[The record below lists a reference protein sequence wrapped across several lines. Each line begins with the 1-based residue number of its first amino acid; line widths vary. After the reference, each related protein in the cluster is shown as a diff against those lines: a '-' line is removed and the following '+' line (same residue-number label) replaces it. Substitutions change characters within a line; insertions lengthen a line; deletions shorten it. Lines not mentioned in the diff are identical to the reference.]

1 VGAATRILGR
11 VVLALGWAAFLFLAA
26 LFLAEK
32 TGLVTH
38 FARRLLAES
47 TGPLGVDLAIDR
59 ASLRW
64 FVPGVEVRGIRLGTR
79 GEMLEIDEA
88 SLAFD
93 LFASDGPRIARIDVA
108 GGHVRLSPELFDRL
122 WLLADRLPPRV
133 PGMRHTASIPSIR
146 ARDVE
151 LDLDTKR
158 LGRLPLGVVDLAVRV
173 VPNGGPVLTGRLIP
187 SLSTAPGGS
196 GEIVLAGQESE
207 PGTFDLSASAV
218 GVPISTTYLP
228 RGTDLDALRPFA
240 PHGVLALR
248 AWGTLSLDSH
258 TPPRGGVRLV
268 LADGGFVTA
277 SHQPIEGL
285 QVELETSYAPKSPE
299 NLWGLTAWTA
309 SSRISGTWRDVPFGA
324 VARLSDEHDP
334 DRSITCQLHVPKL
347 PATHDVVDLLG
358 NRPEDESLW
367 KALEP
372 RGSVEL
378 WAMLGCATDWVP
390 GEPIAE
396 KLAAA
401 CEFAFAGDA
410 GITYRGFPG
419 HASTMRNQGFPLP
432 VDGMRGSVVLAFDPT
447 RVRTLVVGIP
457 ELHGTPAHGTL
468 EARGW
473 VTSPPRTAPHDAPGV
488 GYVELDLDVRGE
500 HIPVDATLHSAL
512 AGLAGAVPPAE
523 TWEPFHPTGGELDA
537 VVRVMRTV
545 EMPYAATR
553 VSLGLT
559 DLSLAWKDLPIP
571 VGRVRGKLEFVSDGR
586 EDRGLGCRL
595 SGSARTSADLSVA
608 LRYQTDPSVPV
619 PAGGK
624 SRLDE
629 IACLAVSAHRVSLTG
644 DDERI
649 LAQQF
654 EAIGSAMASVS
665 PHGFADVTY
674 SQVRAGPGPRRVI
687 VAEVTPREAELI
699 PSDFRIPAGSVRGR
713 VLVNAVEERPDAPT
727 RTETLVAP
735 LVGTLNAATAG
746 SAATVGSAATGG
758 MQVAATASFPPG
770 RILIHAAGLDPAN
783 PSVLGA
789 LVQALRSSGTTQGPD
804 LAALSVEG
812 PLDVD
817 GSIDLGS
824 AQAAQNHFFR
834 FFLRENI
841 VQTARN
847 LRLDRLRGVL
857 ELRGDK
863 VLLGKEVRA
872 NLAGTT
878 LDLADLRYAT
888 TPGGFELTTRIL
900 PVENLPLDRD
910 HLRAFVDE
918 TTLDALLGPLAWR
931 GRIDVRDG
939 RLRVV
944 LPNTGD
950 PRLEFSGQI
959 AASDMQVQLGLPF
972 AVRSASA
979 SIEHLV
985 LEGGAVSAVCRITDL
1000 YGKIADRELARAN
1013 LLITYVEP
1021 RLSIE
1026 SLEGEFEG
1034 GMIRPLGRGAER
1046 GGTAFSIDLEE
1057 PFPFQL
1063 ALDLLGV
1070 ELSGLFRGL
1079 FASNFATRGKV
1090 DCQLRLTGD
1099 TRRVLGIQGSGS
1111 VQVTDSL
1118 LWSVPVFRALFSQL
1132 GIENTA
1138 VFDRLAANVRIRNGV
1153 IWTDDITIQSRILE
1167 LVGKGSIDFDGGV
1180 KEDLQVRY
1188 PLIDRLGLLTRIVYA
1203 IQKELLSVAVR
1214 GDLARPQVIFR
1225 NPWTHVA
1232 SQNDRYR
1239 SLPLP
1244 GLSTLPPRF

>member
-1 VGAATRILGR
+1 VRAATRILGR
-11 VVLALGWAAFLFLAA
+11 VVLALGWAAFFVLAA
-26 LFLAEK
+26 LFVAEK
-32 TGLVTH
+32 TGLVTR
-38 FARRLLAES
+38 FARRVLAES
-47 TGPLGVDLAIDR
+47 AGPLGIDLAIDR

-64 FVPGVEVRGIRLGTR
+64 FVPAVELRGIRLGTR
-79 GEMLEIDEA
+79 GDMLELDEA
-88 SLAFD
+88 SVTFD
-93 LFASDGPRIARIDVA
+93 LFGSEGARISRIDLA
-108 GGHVRLSPELFDRL
+108 GGHVRLSPDLSARL
-122 WLLADRLPPRV
+122 KGLAASLPPRD
-133 PGMRHTASIPSIR
+133 PRMRHTASVPSIR
-146 ARDVE
+146 ARGIE
-151 LDLDTKR
+151 LDLDTRR
-158 LGRLPLGVVDLAVRV
+158 LGRLPLGVVGLAVRA
-173 VPNGGPVLTGRLIP
+173 VPDGGPVLTGRLIP

-196 GEIVLAGQESE
+196 GEIVLAGQEAE

-218 GVPISTTYLP
+218 GVPISTEYLP
-228 RGTDLDALRPFA
+228 KGTDLDALRPFA

-248 AWGTLSLDSH
+248 AWGTLSLDAR
-258 TPPRGGVRLV
+258 TPPRGGMRLV

-277 SHQPIEGL
+277 SRQPIEGL
-285 QVELETSYAPKSPE
+285 RVELETAYAPKSSE
-299 NLWGLTAWTA
+299 NLWVLAAWTA
-309 SSRISGTWRDVPFGA
+309 SSRISGTWRDIPFGA

-334 DRSITCQLHVPKL
+334 GRSITCQLHVPKL
-347 PATHDVVDLLG
+347 PATHDLVDLLG

-367 KALEP
+367 TALDP

-401 CEFAFAGDA
+401 CEFSFSGDA

-419 HASTMRNQGFPLP
+419 HASTVRNQGFPLP
-432 VDGMRGSVVLAFDPT
+432 VDGLRGTVVLAFDPK
-447 RVRTLVVGIP
+447 RPRTLLVGIP
-457 ELHGTPAHGTL
+457 ELHGSPARGTL

-473 VTSPPRTAPHDAPGV
+473 ITSPPRTAPRDAPGL
-488 GYVELDLDVRGE
+488 GYVELDLDVHGE
-500 HIPVDATLHSAL
+500 HIPVDATLQSAL
-512 AGLAGAVPPAE
+512 VGLSGAVPPRD
-523 TWEPFHPTGGELDA
+523 TWEPFHPTAGELDA

-571 VGRVRGKLEFVSDGR
+571 VGRARGRLEFVSDGR
-586 EDRGLGCRL
+586 EERGLGCRL
-595 SGSARTSADLSVA
+595 QGSTRTSADLAVA
-608 LRYQTDPSVPV
+608 LRYQTDPSI
-619 PAGGK
+619 PAPPRGK
-624 SRLDE
+624 VRLDE
-629 IACLAVSAHRVSLTG
+629 IACLTVSAHRVSLTG

-654 EAIGSAMASVS
+654 QVIGSAMASVS

-674 SQVRAGPGPRRVI
+674 QQVRAGPGPRRVI

-713 VLVNAVEERPDAPT
+713 VLVNAVEERPDAET

-746 SAATVGSAATGG
+746 GNATNGG
-758 MQVAATASFPPG
+758 MQVAVTAAFPPG
-770 RILIHAAGLDPAN
+770 RLLIHAAGLDPAN

-789 LVQALRSSGTTQGPD
+789 LVQALRSSGSTQGPD
-804 LAALSVEG
+804 LAALTVEG
-812 PLDVD
+812 ALDVD
-817 GSIDLGS
+817 GAIDLGS
-824 AQAAQNHFFR
+824 EAAPQNQLFR
-834 FFLRENI
+834 FFLRENSI
-841 VQTARN
+841 HTAKN

-863 VLLGKEVRA
+863 VLLGHEVRA
-872 NLAGTT
+872 SLAGTT
-878 LDLADLRYAT
+878 LDLAELRYAS
-888 TPGGFELTTRIL
+888 TPDGFELTTRIL

-918 TTLDALLGPLAWR
+918 PTLDALLGPLAWR
-931 GRIDVRDG
+931 GRIDVQDG
-939 RLRVV
+939 RLRVL
-944 LPNTGD
+944 LPRTGD
-950 PRLEFSGQI
+950 PRVEFSGQI

-985 LEGGAVSAVCRITDL
+985 LEGGAVSAVCRIKDL

-1034 GMIRPLGRGAER
+1034 GLIRPLGRGAER

-1079 FASNFATRGKV
+1079 FSSNFATRGKV

-1099 TRRVLGIQGSGS
+1099 TRRILGIQGSGS

-1138 VFDRLAANVRIRNGV
+1138 VFDRMAANVRIRNGV
-1153 IWTDDITIQSRILE
+1153 IWTDDISIQSRILE